1 MARGRRGAQEGSIF
15 QRKDGRWVGSLN
27 LGWENGQ
34 RKRRHFYAAT
44 AAEVRDQLLK
54 ARSDQSQG
62 LPVAT
67 ERQTV
72 AQFLESWLK
81 LTLKIRAKPR
91 SFESFTSIV
100 NKHIVPE
107 VGRIRVD
114 KLTPQHVQALLEK
127 KRQPYKKK
135 PRTGKTI
142 EKSGLG
148 PQSIANIRTVLR
160 SALAQALKWGI
171 VARNVATLVDPPR
184 IPRPKT
190 HAIDVEG
197 VRKLLE
203 VAHGERFE
211 AILVLAVT
219 LGLRRGE
226 ILGLRWSDVD
236 FETRAI
242 RVNQALQRVGGKLQ
256 ITEVKTERSRR
267 VVAIPES
274 VIRALK
280 TRRAQ
285 QAQERLLAGLKWKD
299 SELTFTNPTGGPL
312 EPITLHRDFKQL
324 LRTAELSTETR
335 FHDLRHTAA
344 SLLLAEG
351 VHLRMIME
359 LLGHSSISL
368 TANTYA
374 HVMPAAMRDVA
385 DKMETILGS
394 HVAR

>member
-27 LGWENGQ
+27 LGWENGK

-44 AAEVRDQLLK
+44 AAEVRDELLK
-54 ARSDQSQG
+54 ARSDQSHG
-62 LPVAT
+62 LPVAS

-72 AQFLESWLK
+72 AKFLEGWLEH
-81 LTLKIRAKPR
+81 TLKNRAKPR
-91 SFESFTSIV
+91 SFESFTTIV
-100 NKHIVPE
+100 NKHIVPTI
-107 VGRIRVD
+107 GRIRLD
-114 KLTPQHVQALLEK
+114 KLTPQQVQALLEK
-127 KRQPYKKK
+127 KREPYKTKTK
-135 PRTGKTI
+135 AGKVI
-142 EKSGLG
+142 EKHGLS
-148 PQSIANIRTVLR
+148 PQSIASIRTVLR
-160 SALAQALKWGI
+160 SALSQALKWGM
-171 VARNVATLVDPPR
+171 VARNVATLIDPPR
-184 IPRPKT
+184 IPRPQT
-190 HAIDVEG
+190 HVIDADG
-197 VRKLLE
+197 ARKLLE
-203 VAHGERFE
+203 VARGERFE
-211 AILVLAVT
+211 AILVLALT

-236 FETRAI
+236 FDSRVI

-256 ITEVKTERSRR
+256 VTEVKTERSRR
-267 VVAIPES
+267 VVAVPDR

-280 TRRAQ
+280 IRRAQ
-285 QAQERLLAGLKWKD
+285 QAQERLIAGLKWND
-299 SELTFTNPTGGPL
+299 TDLTFTNPTGGPL
-312 EPITLHRDFKQL
+312 EPITLHRDFKRL
-324 LRTAELSTETR
+324 LRTAELSTATR

-385 DKMETILGS
+385 DRMESILG
-394 HVAR
+394 

>member
-27 LGWENGQ
+27 LGWETGK
-34 RKRRHFYAAT
+34 RKRKHFYAAT

-54 ARSDQSQG
+54 ARTDQSQG
-62 LPVAT
+62 LPVVT
-67 ERQTV
+67 ERQTI
-72 AQFLESWLK
+72 AQFLVGWLD
-81 LTLKIRAKPR
+81 LTLKPRAKPR
-91 SFESFTSIV
+91 SVESFTSIV

-107 VGRIRVD
+107 LGRIRLD

-135 PRTGKTI
+135 TRTGKTV
-142 EKSGLG
+142 EKRGLG

-160 SALAQALKWGI
+160 SALGQALKWGM
-171 VARNVATLVDPPR
+171 VPRNVATLIDPPR

-190 HAIDVEG
+190 HAIDADG
-197 VRKLLE
+197 ARKLLE
-203 VAHGERFE
+203 VARGERFE
-211 AILVLAVT
+211 AILVVAVT

-236 FETRAI
+236 FESRVI

-256 ITEVKTERSRR
+256 VTEVKTERSRR
-267 VVAIPES
+267 VVAVPDS

-280 TRRAQ
+280 IRRAQ
-285 QAQERLLAGLKWKD
+285 QAQERLIAGLKWMD
-299 SELTFTNPTGGPL
+299 SDLTFTNPTGGPL
-312 EPITLHRDFKQL
+312 EPITLHRDFKRL
-324 LRTAELSTETR
+324 LSIAELSTNTR

-385 DKMETILGS
+385 DRMESILG
-394 HVAR
+394 